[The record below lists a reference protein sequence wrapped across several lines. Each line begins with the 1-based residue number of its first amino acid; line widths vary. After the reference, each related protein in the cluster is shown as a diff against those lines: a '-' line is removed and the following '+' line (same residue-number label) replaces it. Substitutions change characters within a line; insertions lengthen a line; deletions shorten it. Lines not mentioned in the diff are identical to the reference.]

1 MDDNAIIELYFQRN
15 ESAVRETA
23 VKYGG
28 FIRYVAFG
36 ITGNNEDT
44 EECENDTY
52 LKIWN
57 SVPPERP
64 EYFKA
69 YIGKIVRNCAIG
81 IWRKNTASK
90 RNGGLTVLLDELS
103 ECIPSKESVEDEFLV
118 RETAEIINAFL
129 GTLSKEDRAVFILR
143 YYYGDSIKNIAER
156 AARSPSDISSK
167 LFRIRNKLKKEL
179 EKEGVAV

>member
-28 FIRYVAFG
+28 FIRYIAFG
-36 ITGNNEDT
+36 ITGNNEDS

-103 ECIPSKESVEDEFLV
+103 ECIPSNENVENEFLAK
-118 RETAEIINAFL
+118 ETGELINTFL
-129 GTLSKEDRAVFILR
+129 RKLSKEDRAVFILR

-156 AARSPSDISSK
+156 SSLSPSDISSK
-167 LFRIRNKLKKEL
+167 LFRLRNKLKKEL

>member
-28 FIRYVAFG
+28 FIRYIAFG
-36 ITGNNEDT
+36 ITGNNEEA

-90 RNGGLTVLLDELS
+90 RNCGITVLLDELS
-103 ECIPSKESVEDEFLV
+103 ECIPSKENVENEFLV
-118 RETAEIINAFL
+118 RETGEIINTFL
-129 GTLSKEDRAVFILR
+129 GSLPKEDRAVFILR
-143 YYYGDSIKNIAER
+143 YYYGDSIKNIAEKT
-156 AARSPSDISSK
+156 ARSPSQISSE
-167 LFRIRNKLKKEL
+167 LFRLRKKLKKEL
-179 EKEGVAV
+179 EKEGVSV